1 MRKARK
7 AAAVILAAATAVL
20 MANTTVMAET
30 KAAGPEFSIET
41 DRTEYS
47 STDPINE
54 TVKIYNASDDI
65 STDPI
70 NETVKIYNASDDILT
85 DIVISGSI
93 PEGYQTEDGVAS
105 PDQWE
110 MKTGDVGSGGT
121 GECTVRLVR
130 KTSGTDQEQGGAQIP
145 GGTDTDRPDKD
156 TDPGNRPDSDGTG
169 DRRYGQYNPVVH
181 RRRRKPLCYH
191 CRSKK
196 AERQAFAFPAA
207 CGCNGRHA
215 SSGFPDGKSGGTG
228 SRDDGRENRR
238 DCKNDT
244 DRRRGSYFEGSDY
257 IPDGN

>member
-1 MRKARK
+1 
-7 AAAVILAAATAVL
+7 
-20 MANTTVMAET
+20 MANTAVMAET
-30 KAAGPEFSIET
+30 KAAGPEISIET

-47 STDPINE
+47 
-54 TVKIYNASDDI
+54 

-169 DRRYGQYNPVVH
+169 DKETVQTGDTANIIPWCIAGAVSFCVIIAAVRKRRNREQ
-181 RRRRKPLCYH
+181 RRRKRKQKRLQKRY
-191 CRSKK
+191 
-196 AERQAFAFPAA
+196 
-207 CGCNGRHA
+207 
-215 SSGFPDGKSGGTG
+215 
-228 SRDDGRENRR
+228 
-238 DCKNDT
+238 
-244 DRRRGSYFEGSDY
+244 
-257 IPDGN
+257 